1 MKNRIT
7 KIIITIFILV
17 KCQLSIAQ
25 EQFEFNVTQIE
36 VYENGNKF
44 KGLERGK
51 INTDS
56 NINLEADK
64 FEYNK
69 ITNILVA
76 NGNVIIKDLV
86 NDILIE
92 TENVTYKKNE
102 EIIFTNTRS
111 KATGKNTIINA
122 DSFKY
127 NKKQN
132 ELYANGNVII
142 DDLLND
148 ILIESEDLNYLLIKI

>member
-1 MKNRIT
+1 M
-7 KIIITIFILV
+7 
-17 KCQLSIAQ
+17 AQ

-36 VYENGNKF
+36 FYENGNKF
-44 KGLERGK
+44 KGLKRGK

-56 NINLEADK
+56 NINLEADE

-92 TENVTYKKNE
+92 TENVTYKKM
-102 EIIFTNTRS
+102 
-111 KATGKNTIINA
+111 
-122 DSFKY
+122 
-127 NKKQN
+127 KKKFLQTQDQKQQ
-132 ELYANGNVII
+132 EKH
-142 DDLLND
+142 
-148 ILIESEDLNYLLIKI
+148 NYKC

>member
-1 MKNRIT
+1 MKG
-7 KIIITIFILV
+7 V
-17 KCQLSIAQ
+17 ELSIPTMDPCKSDAIGPSKTAKHRQ
-25 EQFEFNVTQIE
+25 VPNQIRHSCRS
-36 VYENGNKF
+36 VQKYLGMDRY
-44 KGLERGK
+44 KGLKRGE
-51 INTDS
+51 INTD
-56 NINLEADK
+56 NINLEADE

-76 NGNVIIKDLV
+76 NGNVIIKDLA

-122 DSFKY
+122 DSFEYK
-127 NKKQN
+127 
-132 ELYANGNVII
+132 VR
-142 DDLLND
+142 LLAA
-148 ILIESEDLNYLLIKI
+148 

>member
-1 MKNRIT
+1 MKNRIS
-7 KIIITIFILV
+7 ILFITILILV
-17 KCQLSIAQ
+17 SCQFSMAQ

-44 KGLERGK
+44 KGLKRGE
-51 INTDS
+51 INTD
-56 NINLEADK
+56 NINLEADE
-64 FEYNK
+64 FEYDK

-76 NGNVIIKDLV
+76 NGNVIIKDLA

-122 DSFKY
+122 DSFEYK
-127 NKKQN
+127 KKQN
-132 ELYANGNVII
+132 ELHAYGNVII

-148 ILIESEDLNYLLIKI
+148 I